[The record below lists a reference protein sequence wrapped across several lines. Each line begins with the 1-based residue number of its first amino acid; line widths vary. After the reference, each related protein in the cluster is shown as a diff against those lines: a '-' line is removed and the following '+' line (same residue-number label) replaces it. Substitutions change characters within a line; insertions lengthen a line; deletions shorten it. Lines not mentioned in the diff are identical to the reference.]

1 MNIRFIRFITLA
13 VVLTTAVAA
22 SAQERVDTIAV
33 LRDISS
39 VLLTSEADKS
49 ASEIRVEV
57 KASGHIPAYTYKY
70 SSKVSR
76 PDKPLISGDSINLDL
91 PFMRALQKPQH
102 RMFYS
107 ILGSDIFAGPVVPVD
122 GDGRFRTGWEVGV
135 GKVVGLGFRP
145 WAGGPALE
153 LGAGLLYRNLRLDG
167 YHIFGSNDRGE
178 LFIED
183 LPQGCHRPS
192 SRLDIWSVCVPL
204 TLHQKF
210 SHDFYLDLGVEML
223 LNFSARATRNYRSTD
238 GLLKY
243 SQTLKHLHQRTVGM
257 DLRFAL
263 GWEEIIGLYVRYSPV
278 SLFKSSLGPQTDF
291 VSAGVT
297 FVF

>member
-1 MNIRFIRFITLA
+1 
-13 VVLTTAVAA
+13 
-22 SAQERVDTIAV
+22 
-33 LRDISS
+33 
-39 VLLTSEADKS
+39 
-49 ASEIRVEV
+49 
-57 KASGHIPAYTYKY
+57 
-70 SSKVSR
+70 
-76 PDKPLISGDSINLDL
+76 
-91 PFMRALQKPQH
+91 
-102 RMFYS
+102 MFYS
-107 ILGSDIFAGPVVPVD
+107 ILGADIFAGPVVPVD
-122 GDGRFRTGWEVGV
+122 GDGRFRTGWEIGAGKLLGV
-135 GKVVGLGFRP
+135 GFRP

-153 LGAGLLYRNLRLDG
+153 LGAGLLYRNLQLDDN
-167 YHIFGSNDRGE
+167 HIFGSDNRGV
-178 LFIED
+178 LFIEAV
-183 LPQGCHRPS
+183 PQGCHRAS
-192 SRLDIWSVCVPL
+192 SRLDLWAVCVPL

-238 GLLKY
+238 GSLKY

>member
-1 MNIRFIRFITLA
+1 MNNRFIKFITLSVLLPMALAA
-13 VVLTTAVAA
+13 V
-22 SAQERVDTIAV
+22 AQERVDTISV

-57 KASGHIPAYTYKY
+57 KASGHIPAYTYRY

-76 PDKPLISGDSINLDL
+76 SDKSLISGDSINLDL
-91 PFMRALQKPQH
+91 PFINAVQKPGH

-107 ILGSDIFAGPVVPVD
+107 ILGADIFAGPVVPVD
-122 GDGRFRTGWEVGV
+122 GDGRFRTGWEIGAGKLLGV
-135 GKVVGLGFRP
+135 GFRP

-153 LGAGLLYRNLRLDG
+153 LGAGLLYRNLQLDDN
-167 YHIFGSNDRGE
+167 HIFGSDNRGV
-178 LFIED
+178 LFIEAV
-183 LPQGCHRPS
+183 PQGCHRAS
-192 SRLDIWSVCVPL
+192 SRLDLWAVCVPL

-223 LNFSARATRNYRSTD
+223 LNFSAKATRNYRSTD
-238 GLLKY
+238 GSLKY